1 MRTRSKTRQK
11 KKRAL
16 REVIELEGEGKAEE
30 IKRKTGE
37 REGERMRDLSYI
49 GCQSFKTELTS
60 VMMDYEWLLFVL
72 NEFCIIRGQMN
83 SLL

>member
-1 MRTRSKTRQK
+1 M
-11 KKRAL
+11 
-16 REVIELEGEGKAEE
+16 EGRK

-49 GCQSFKTELTS
+49 VCQTSKTELNS

-72 NEFCIIRGQMN
+72 NAFCIIRGQMN